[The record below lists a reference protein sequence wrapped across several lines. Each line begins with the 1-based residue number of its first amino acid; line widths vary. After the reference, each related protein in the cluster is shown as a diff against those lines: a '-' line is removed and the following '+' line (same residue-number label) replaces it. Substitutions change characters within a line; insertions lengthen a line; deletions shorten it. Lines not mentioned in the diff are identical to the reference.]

1 VTALLIAMLQNG
13 EMVSLAGRWTKER
26 LIPLKRETFFCPACR
41 QEVVLKLGNHRIPH
55 FAHKKGTACPYEH
68 EPESTRH
75 VTGKLDLF
83 EWLKRQGIPA
93 KLEPYLPSVQQR
105 PDILLQYR
113 HHAYAL
119 EYQCSAISEPL
130 FQKRNDA
137 YRLAG
142 IRPIWIL
149 GAHHLRCQ
157 SNMPHHVAIPR
168 FQWMFAHHFPFVPRP
183 LLFYYCPHTKRL
195 TRLVRLIPLSV
206 RRAFAIPL
214 VFPLHSLS
222 FSDLLFSSAASL
234 PPSFWGEWLHHKKQW
249 RLTFTLY
256 PNKTTR
262 LICADFYRFGIIPS
276 LFPTEAG
283 WPLHHGYLLEAPPFI
298 WQTYVLILLLR
309 SEGRTVPL
317 HSIYRFI
324 EERIRTGRIALRVL
338 PLAKGQRYTQAVYE
352 YLQLLTKLGYI
363 EWENRR
369 ALRFIKPLTFPA
381 TMDEVIKQ
389 DKQMAEQIKMT
400 PSLRDYVRELE
411 LSKNGGKNWS

>member
-1 VTALLIAMLQNG
+1 MRKDVPALLIAMLQNG
-13 EMVSLAGRWTKER
+13 EMVSLAGRWAKER
-26 LIPLKRETFFCPACR
+26 LIQLKKRETFFCPACR

-68 EPESTRH
+68 EPESARH

-83 EWLKRQGIPA
+83 AWIKRQGIPV
-93 KLEPYLPSVQQR
+93 KLEPYLPSTQQR
-105 PDILLQYR
+105 PDILVQYR
-113 HHAYAL
+113 HHIYAL
-119 EYQCSAISEPL
+119 EYQCSTISEPL
-130 FQKRNDA
+130 FQKRNQA

-149 GAHHLRCQ
+149 GAHHLRYQ
-157 SNMPHHVAIPR
+157 SNMPRYVSISR
-168 FQWMFAHHFPFVPRP
+168 FQWMFAHHFPFIPRP

-206 RRAFAIPL
+206 RHAFAIPL

-222 FSDLLFSSAASL
+222 FSDLLFSSADLL
-234 PPSFWGEWLHHKKQW
+234 PPSFWDEWLHHKKQW

-283 WPLHHGYLLEAPPFI
+283 WPLHHGYLLETPPFI
-298 WQTYVLILLLR
+298 WQTYVLIPLLR
-309 SEGRTVPL
+309 SEGRTVTL

-324 EERIRTGRIALRVL
+324 EEKIRTGRVALRVL
-338 PLAKGQRYTQAVYE
+338 PLATGQRYTQAVYE
-352 YLQLLTKLGYI
+352 YLQLLAGLGYI
-363 EWENRR
+363 QWKNRH
-369 ALRFIKPLTFPA
+369 AIRFVKPLTFPT

-389 DKQMAEQIKMT
+389 DKQMAEQIKMM
-400 PSLRDYVRELE
+400 PSLRDYVWKLE
-411 LSKNGGKNWS
+411 LKHWS